1 MESVGWILLSCIS
14 IVRRNQLSAAGE
26 ALMQRELFE
35 ANRLPL
41 VLAVGG
47 SDVKKKNIE
56 MYYFFVAEHRVN

>member
-1 MESVGWILLSCIS
+1 
-14 IVRRNQLSAAGE
+14 
-26 ALMQRELFE
+26 MQRELFE